1 METHQNR
8 LDGVEGS
15 LTPAEVVAIWAKEL
29 SKFDSLQDYVS
40 WMVEDSSRA
49 PLGRMLRQIKKGIPG
64 VQAAVAMRNLGTCFA
79 SDQAELYSCDRLLL
93 GVNEHVWGFLDR
105 EEFRLAGLT
114 AGLRGVNERACSL
127 TMMSELW
134 KELAVTPYPLDPD
147 IAAAVLAAR
156 RDDVTA
162 IDDLAVEMADHF
174 ADQVMHEEG
183 SWVSAYQRLKE
194 PSATSAAA
202 GS

>member
-1 METHQNR
+1 M
-8 LDGVEGS
+8 
-15 LTPAEVVAIWAKEL
+15 
-29 SKFDSLQDYVS
+29 
-40 WMVEDSSRA
+40 
-49 PLGRMLRQIKKGIPG
+49 
-64 VQAAVAMRNLGTCFA
+64 
-79 SDQAELYSCDRLLL
+79 
-93 GVNEHVWGFLDR
+93 NEHVWGFLDR

-127 TMMSELW
+127 TVMSEFR

-156 RDDVTA
+156 RNDVIA

-183 SWVSAYQRLKE
+183 SWVSAYQRLKRAVRDLCCSGLVKRGWCVNLGPSPIE
-194 PSATSAAA
+194 FLANPPLIDGVWIDQAAGRAGGICRVPSREKHRPRGGGSPSAGSVAAPPQKRN
-202 GS
+202 SRRT